1 MVGGVKDNVMSILK
15 TNTTN
20 DYNNPIHA
28 NKVHGGQKKQRK
40 LKIKK
45 KLI

>member
-20 DYNNPIHA
+20 DYNNPNPIHA

-45 KLI
+45 N